1 MVDYFLCRLALNC
14 IIIIIWLLHDDCIS
28 FFLKICNFMHGAGR
42 NFIALRIGIWKDDG
56 GIFQACT
63 LSNQGEKECGRRD
76 TGKFCVELYHAAI
89 MKRKRIEDGEEQI
102 RNLSLQW
109 IAKKTWCNKF
119 SYS

>member
-1 MVDYFLCRLALNC
+1 
-14 IIIIIWLLHDDCIS
+14 
-28 FFLKICNFMHGAGR
+28 MHGAGR

-56 GIFQACT
+56 GIFQAAHWLT
-63 LSNQGEKECGRRD
+63 KVKRNVEEGIQ
-76 TGKFCVELYHAAI
+76 GKFCVELYHAAI
-89 MKRKRIEDGEEQI
+89 MKRKRIEDGEDQI